1 MKIQKLLILSQKY
14 GVKIKKPEDVDT
26 YNDIYGLM
34 QFIKSCDFVVSISNT
49 NAHLAGAMGVP
60 TYLLLSK
67 GAGAL
72 WYWCN
77 EKMEIIFGIH
87 QSKKFQQTDYVSWE
101 SPINDIIESINK
113 TFSLQNYKSENFG

>member
-1 MKIQKLLILSQKY
+1 
-14 GVKIKKPEDVDT
+14 
-26 YNDIYGLM
+26 M

-77 EKMEIIFGIH
+77 EKDGNNLWYPSI
-87 QSKKFQQTDYVSWE
+87 KKFQQTDYVSWE

-113 TFSLQNYKSENFG
+113 TFSLQNYKK